1 MASKSFCT
9 IMKTIGTGK
18 TVISASRQSMIKSS
32 MPIITRESIFTMA
45 SLPFAVMK
53 SSSFAASLE
62 TRLISSPAVRF
73 DMEFIES
80 CCDFS
85 NISCLRSRPKLRA
98 TLKLFF
104 MLKNSNTPAKSSRV
118 TIVMITPASP
128 AQWVFFG
135 VTYLSIITLS
145 RYGASTHISS
155 ESIVHIT
162 AIAKYFLYGAMRF
175 MSLTIVLPLP
185 VQ

>member
-73 DMEFIES
+73 DMEFMES
-80 CCDFS
+80 CDFS
-85 NISCLRSRPKLRA
+85 NISCLRSRPRLSA

-118 TIVMITPASP
+118 TIVMITPARP